1 MSDDDF
7 DDDDA
12 PSSDLHTPQTKPQ
25 TPSNSSSASS
35 RGIGLCDSPK
45 VLPAAL
51 SVNCEA
57 RDVSSVL
64 AQGPSNDES
73 WGQMYRRWNA
83 LLKSFYNTKKGS
95 YDISKVTDLAD
106 QLKFDLVRHF
116 LALVRTGFWFN
127 FLTCDVGT

>member
-1 MSDDDF
+1 MF
-7 DDDDA
+7 
-12 PSSDLHTPQTKPQ
+12 PH
-25 TPSNSSSASS
+25 SATS

-51 SVNCEA
+51 SLHPDG
-57 RDVSSVL
+57 RDACSVL
-64 AQGPSNDES
+64 AQGPSNDET

-106 QLKFDLVRHF
+106 QLKFDLVRRTLAF
-116 LALVRTGFWFN
+116 L
-127 FLTCDVGT
+127 